1 MCIRYFLLTLGHHGC
16 TVAIRIYL
24 PVEKIDRLKRAD
36 AERHRAR
43 RRDRHRCDEM
53 NKEISSQLWLISD
66 WIYLCYSILQFRIY
80 IDFTAIRGPDK
91 RNVACDAANAIDR
104 TFQQERIAKRF
115 VPMLVSHDSSWSY
128 RLG

>member
-16 TVAIRIYL
+16 TVSIRIYL
-24 PVEKIDRLKRAD
+24 PVEKIERYRLKRAD
-36 AERHRAR
+36 AERHCAR

-66 WIYLCYSILQFRIY
+66 WIYLCYPILQFRIY

-91 RNVACDAANAIDR
+91 RNVAHERDRPHLPAGKDREAI
-104 TFQQERIAKRF
+104 
-115 VPMLVSHDSSWSY
+115 PMLVSHDSSWSY